1 MPKTK
6 LVSGYIATTPQ
17 KGRRIA
23 ASQFRSFAVSIDLSE
38 DFDGG
43 EVVFPKYGARGY
55 RPAAGGAV
63 GFSCSLLCAVTQVTR
78 GRRYVF
84 LPFLY
89 DDAAAQI
96 PEQNTQFVE
105 EP

>member
-1 MPKTK
+1 
-6 LVSGYIATTPQ
+6 
-17 KGRRIA
+17 
-23 ASQFRSFAVSIDLSE
+23 
-38 DFDGG
+38 
-43 EVVFPKYGARGY
+43 
-55 RPAAGGAV
+55 
-63 GFSCSLLCAVTQVTR
+63 VTQVTR
-78 GRRYVF
+78 GRLYVF